1 MEIKLHQ
8 IKVSDL
14 VKDYKDSA
22 EDGVRAYGGLLD
34 VRPPYQREFV
44 YKEKQR
50 DAVIETLTQGFP
62 LNVMYWAV
70 REDGSYEIIDGQ
82 QRTISICQ
90 YVTGEFAYMFRYFHN
105 LTDDEQQQILD
116 YELQVYL
123 CSGTDSEK
131 LKWFKTINIAG
142 EELTEQELRNAVYAG
157 SWLADAKRYFSKG
170 NCVAYNLASKYV
182 SGEVNRQA
190 YLETAIRWISDGNIE
205 PYMAKHQHDGNA
217 VALWNHFS
225 NVINWAKAIFPK
237 YRKEMKGVEVAV
249 FGIDPVAGEPA
260 PEPVRAVVHRLHR
273 PDDRLSRHSFS
284 LPRDHRRDRAP
295 GGDPDTAFPFHT
307 VFLSKKQK
315 RRRFCVRQVK
325 RKNERLCSFFCIIA
339 HEPALVKCRT
349 SPKKSFFEKCEK
361 GA

>member
-1 MEIKLHQ
+1 MEIKLQQ
-8 IKVSDL
+8 IKVRDL
-14 VKDYKDSA
+14 VKDYVDNA
-22 EDGVRAYGGLLD
+22 EDGVRAYGGKLD

-44 YKEKQR
+44 YKDKQR

-70 REDGSYEIIDGQ
+70 REDGTYEIIDGQ

-90 YVTGEFAYMFRYFHN
+90 YVTGDFAYMFRYFHN
-105 LTDDEQQQILD
+105 LADDEQQQILD

-170 NCVAYNLASKYV
+170 NCVAYNLASRYIT
-182 SGEVNRQA
+182 GEVNRQA

-225 NVINWAKAIFPK
+225 NVISWAKALFPH
-237 YRKEMKGVEVAV
+237 YRKEMKSVDWGTLYRLHHEADHNTHTLEAEVARLMQDSDV
-249 FGIDPVAGEPA
+249 QRKKGIYEFVLDHDERHLDLRAFDDNTKREVYERQLGICPICGQHFAIEQMEADHITPWCKGGRTVADNCQMLC
-260 PEPVRAVVHRLHR
+260 R
-273 PDDRLSRHSFS
+273 DCNRH
-284 LPRDHRRDRAP
+284 
-295 GGDPDTAFPFHT
+295 
-307 VFLSKKQK
+307 
-315 RRRFCVRQVK
+315 
-325 RKNERLCSFFCIIA
+325 
-339 HEPALVKCRT
+339 
-349 SPKKSFFEKCEK
+349 KS
-361 GA
+361 GN

>member
-1 MEIKLHQ
+1 M
-8 IKVSDL
+8 
-14 VKDYKDSA
+14 KDYKDNA

-44 YKEKQR
+44 YKDKQR

-62 LNVMYWAV
+62 LNVMYWAT
-70 REDGSYEIIDGQ
+70 REHGPLARGTGEPPVSPEYEIIDGQ

-105 LTDDEQQQILD
+105 LADDEQQQILD

-157 SWLADAKRYFSKG
+157 TWLADAKRYFSKG
-170 NCVAYNLASKYV
+170 NCAAYNMASKYV

-225 NVINWAKAIFPK
+225 NVISWAKAMFPK
-237 YRKEMKGVEVAV
+237 YRKEMKGVDWGTLYRKHHEADHDIQKLETEVSRLMADSDV
-249 FGIDPVAGEPA
+249 QRKKGIYEYVLDHDERHLDLRAFDDNTKREVYERQLGICPICGKHFAIEHMEADHITPWCQGGRTVADNCQMLCRECN
-260 PEPVRAVVHRLHR
+260 
-273 PDDRLSRHSFS
+273 
-284 LPRDHRRDRAP
+284 RR
-295 GGDPDTAFPFHT
+295 
-307 VFLSKKQK
+307 
-315 RRRFCVRQVK
+315 
-325 RKNERLCSFFCIIA
+325 
-339 HEPALVKCRT
+339 
-349 SPKKSFFEKCEK
+349 KSGK
-361 GA
+361 